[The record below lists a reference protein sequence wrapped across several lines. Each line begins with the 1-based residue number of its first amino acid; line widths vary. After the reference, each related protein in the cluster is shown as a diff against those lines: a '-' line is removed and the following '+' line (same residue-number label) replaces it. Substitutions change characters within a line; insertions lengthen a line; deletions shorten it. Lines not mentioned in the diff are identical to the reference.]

1 MTAKEKANGKKIS
14 SILKQLD
21 PIQKEMLLC
30 YACGMVAA
38 AEMLKKKSA

>member
-1 MTAKEKANGKKIS
+1 MTAKEKTNGQKIS

-30 YACGMVAA
+30 YACGMVAQA
-38 AEMLKKKSA
+38 QIQKAE